1 MLATRAPGIIGAGCV
16 VRGAAAGK
24 LLASAVIAKQTV
36 LPPVG
41 RPLAAKQLT
50 LTDLESVRLLLR
62 GRSVVDW
69 HRLDFRD
76 HADVDRFLRVNE
88 FDPHSQSDMNRLEDL
103 RADAVGYV
111 RRAFGLRLSR
121 ELAEDVPARDL
132 LLMAS
137 RDGSHRGEACML
149 LKVMHIVHHLAGHEL
164 AVRLAVSDDA
174 IFRATELK
182 VMQVVEELRAA
193 GHPIEEFEWSR
204 KSRDSL
210 ITKLLAK
217 RSTLAANVYDKLRF
231 RLIVPNGRDLLPMI
245 STLMRQ
251 LIPFNYVIPEESVNH
266 LVRFDDVL
274 SKDEAL
280 RTYQGALHPEPEDT
294 LSEEVLQAPVN
305 EFSAEAYRIINFV
318 ADLPLRVGALMP
330 ADKAPK
336 GHGHIVFVLTEFQLA
351 DKPTALANELG
362 EASHEA
368 YKARQKSRVKARLI
382 LGNEDALA
390 DFDDEA

>member
-1 MLATRAPGIIGAGCV
+1 M
-16 VRGAAAGK
+16 
-24 LLASAVIAKQTV
+24 IAKHTA

-41 RPLAAKQLT
+41 RPLAAQQLT
-50 LTDLESVRLLLR
+50 LADLESVRLLLR

-69 HRLDFRD
+69 HRLEFRD

-88 FDPHSQSDMNRLEDL
+88 FDPHSQSDMGRLEDL
-103 RADAVGYV
+103 RAEAVGYV
-111 RRAFGLRLSR
+111 RRAFGIRLTR
-121 ELAEDVPARDL
+121 EVAEDVPARDL

-137 RDGSHRGEACML
+137 RDGEHRGEACML
-149 LKVMHIVHHLAGHEL
+149 LKVIHIVHHLAGHEL

-217 RSTLAANVYDKLRF
+217 RSTLAASVYDKLRF
-231 RLIVPNGRDLLPMI
+231 RLIVPHSRDLLPMI
-245 STLMRQ
+245 TTLMRQ
-251 LIPFNYVIPEESVNH
+251 LIPFNYIIPEESVNH
-266 LVRFDDVL
+266 LVRFDEVL

-280 RTYQGALHPEPEDT
+280 RSYQDALHPEPEDAI
-294 LSEEVLQAPVN
+294 SEAVLQAPVN
-305 EFSAEAYRIINFV
+305 EFSAKAYRIINFV
-318 ADLPLRVGALMP
+318 ADLPLRIGALMAP
-330 ADKAPK
+330 DKAPV
-336 GHGHIVFVLTEFQLA
+336 GHGHVVFVQTEFQLA
-351 DKPTALANELG
+351 DKPTAIANELG

-368 YKARQKSRVKARLI
+368 YKARQKSRVQARLVV
-382 LGNEDALA
+382 GNEDRLP
-390 DFDDEA
+390 DLDDEA